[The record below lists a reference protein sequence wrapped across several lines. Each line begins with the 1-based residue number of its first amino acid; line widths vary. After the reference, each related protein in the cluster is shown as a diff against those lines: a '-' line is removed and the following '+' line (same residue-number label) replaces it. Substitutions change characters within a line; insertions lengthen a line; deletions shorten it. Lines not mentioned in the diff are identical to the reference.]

1 MRVDRAV
8 VCPKHTMNGECK
20 MRKKVKR
27 ILALLLAIGLAVSV
41 MSGMALS
48 ASSEEGAD
56 PASSATEE
64 VVQEEPVDTTLEE
77 PADEP
82 AAEEEEQE
90 EQDVPEEADPEPAAE
105 EEEQVDAEEATD
117 DVEPIEEEEEEVEN
131 YLNTLSAEELYNY
144 LIQLDD
150 EDFDAAWATLS
161 SSQKQAY
168 NAYAL
173 QMAFGNNP
181 ETEYTEGGGAAVSM
195 TNAGPLVESDSTD
208 TADDAEATP
217 AVFSAAL
224 RSVARSAGT
233 VLVTE
238 PVKVSD
244 GLYMSKTISKDNSDE
259 KDTNYTITLESYS
272 TGKVTGGESKPK
284 PCDIVLVLDQ
294 SGSMSNSFNKVT
306 LTETAFAETATNSF
320 AYDNDNKDYL
330 YVKTTDGEHIKV
342 TITRT
347 TVSETYVGT
356 TQTNS
361 QWYRQRNSLNGEYY
375 YKDGDSYYQVT
386 NIRRTGNYDDR
397 KYTYICD
404 DRRYTP
410 LNDGASGS
418 TTLYQVTKV
427 YSYTYSYTD
436 MAGQEHTVTIE
447 GNDSK
452 IPSASNHSEFFA
464 DGIEKQLY
472 YSERETVTDYTRRDA
487 LVEAVN
493 QFVGSVEQDAANKDV
508 DHRIAIAGFS
518 SSGYNNTE
526 ILTGVTI
533 SNKNGVQYDNN
544 STGYTDATK
553 TALQSAR
560 TVEGKASI
568 SNAVNALTA
577 KGGTQ
582 TQDGM
587 AMATDIFAN
596 QDEQYKAEYE
606 AGTRNKV
613 IILFTDGR
621 PGDYSFDTSVANSA
635 ISKAQA
641 LKDEG
646 ATVYSIGIF
655 DGADPKEYTYTDNAT
670 ESVKSNCFM
679 NYVSSNYPDAESLTN
694 PGTKEKSDYYLTA
707 TNSTGLNEIFKAIYT
722 SIEESSSSVNLDA
735 TTEVIDQMS
744 EYFQL
749 PENVTAANIEAYK
762 VPYTGKD
769 TSGNYTFNADKNT
782 WESIDQSN
790 ITIDTATNRVTVTG
804 FSYKDDYIATVNAT
818 PQGYKLVIKIPVV
831 YNNAACFG
839 GNNIPSNDVGSGIYN
854 NGNCAGTF
862 AEPEV
867 NRVIDYSISAQDQT
881 IYVTNSA
888 DLEDLLAYA
897 TGYEPDGVNNAFV
910 DITYTLKKD
919 DTEIATYVISAGQ
932 DKDEGTWRTADGQ
945 TLNPADL
952 EDCTEYT
959 FTCSVAPT
967 KDGTDAL
974 GTDGS
979 DNKPAVQLDLNGN
992 KAVKGTVHVLYPTVT
1007 ANDTFICWGEEID
1020 LSTLCGQSDEWKDRN
1035 GDTSIP
1041 AVTGTAPTV
1050 TVTPG
1055 LVAGDTV
1062 TDSTKYAP
1070 AKDSD
1075 FALTVNVGRK
1085 DVTSVVRTLNGVTT
1099 NKKDHDNC
1107 DNTSLVDSDTS
1118 YDFRVHVKVKTVTV
1132 KKIVDGNMGDT
1143 SKSFNFTYTIGG
1155 VSGEPFSLT
1164 NQGTHTVKVPVNKVF
1179 EVTETTTGDGYSTT
1193 YKVDNG
1199 QETEGTTCSL
1209 TLTKDDTN
1217 KTVTFTNKKTVIPP
1231 SGVNHNVIPY
1241 IIMVV
1246 LAAGAGVYFVM
1257 RRRPRGRHSR

>member
-1 MRVDRAV
+1 
-8 VCPKHTMNGECK
+8 

-56 PASSATEE
+56 PASSVTEE
-64 VVQEEPVDTTLEE
+64 VEEPADADASTTQEE

-82 AAEEEEQE
+82 AQEEE
-90 EQDVPEEADPEPAAE
+90 DVPEEADSEPVAE

-356 TQTNS
+356 TRTNS
-361 QWYRQRNSLNGEYY
+361 QWYGQRNSLNGEYY

-386 NIRRTGNYDDR
+386 NIQRTGKYNDSR

-452 IPSASNHSEFFA
+452 IPSASNHGEFFA

-472 YSERETVTDYTRRDA
+472 YSERETVTDYTRLDA

-493 QFVGSVEQDAANKDV
+493 QFVGSVEQDAAKKEV

-518 SSGYNNTE
+518 SESYNGTYYNNTK

-533 SNKNGVQYDNN
+533 SNNNGVQYN

-560 TVEGKASI
+560 SVEGQTSI
-568 SNAVNALTA
+568 SNAVSALTPN
-577 KGGTQ
+577 GGTQ

-613 IILFTDGR
+613 VILFTDGR
-621 PGDYSFDTSVANSA
+621 PGDFSFDTGVANSA

-641 LKDEG
+641 LKDGG

-655 DGADPKEYTYTDNAT
+655 DGADPKEYTYTDDAT

-769 TSGNYTFNADKNT
+769 ASGNYTFNADKNT
-782 WESIDQSN
+782 WERIDQSK
-790 ITIDTATNRVTVTG
+790 ITIDPATNRVTVTG
-804 FSYKDDYIATVNAT
+804 FSYKDDYIATVNET

-839 GNNIPSNDVGSGIYN
+839 GNNIPSNNVGSGIYY
-854 NGNCAGTF
+854 NGTCYGTF
-862 AEPEV
+862 TEPEV

-888 DLEDLLAYA
+888 DLTELLTYA
-897 TGYEPDGVNNAFV
+897 TGYQPNGTNNAFV
-910 DITYTLKKD
+910 DITYILKKD
-919 DTEIATYVISAGQ
+919 DTEIATYAIHAG
-932 DKDEGTWRTADGQ
+932 ESTGTWTTASGQ
-945 TLNPADL
+945 TLNPTDL

-959 FTCSVAPT
+959 FTCSVKPT
-967 KDGTDAL
+967 KDGTGAL

-992 KAVKGTVHVLYPTVT
+992 KAAKGTVHVLYPTVT
-1007 ANDTFICWGEEID
+1007 ANDTFILWGEEID

-1041 AVTGTAPTV
+1041 RATGTAPTV
-1050 TVTPG
+1050 TVTPT

-1075 FALTVNVGRK
+1075 FALTVNVRGK
-1085 DVTSVVRTLNGVTT
+1085 DVTSVVRTLNGVTI
-1099 NKKDHDNC
+1099 KKQAHDNC
-1107 DNTSLVDSDTS
+1107 DDTSLVDSDTS

-1143 SKSFNFTYTIGG
+1143 SKSLISPIQSVGCQANR
-1155 VSGEPFSLT
+1155 SL
-1164 NQGTHTVKVPVNKVF
+1164 
-1179 EVTETTTGDGYSTT
+1179 
-1193 YKVDNG
+1193 
-1199 QETEGTTCSL
+1199 
-1209 TLTKDDTN
+1209 
-1217 KTVTFTNKKTVIPP
+1217 
-1231 SGVNHNVIPY
+1231 
-1241 IIMVV
+1241 
-1246 LAAGAGVYFVM
+1246 
-1257 RRRPRGRHSR
+1257 